1 MNSFRTLVQPTQSNN
16 IQYSGIWYSK
26 IQVSPSRFYLKMLGT
41 DNLYDDT
48 TFCFIG
54 RYQEYLHKKDLP
66 QEVKNPS
73 NKDLLKHHKIK
84 IEDLESKKPGM
95 LGIESGSYKKVIGKR
110 LKKNLKKNSFLKFEY
125 LV

>member
-16 IQYSGIWYSK
+16 IQYQGIWYSK

-54 RYQEYLHKKDLP
+54 TYQEHLHKKHQP
-66 QEVKNPS
+66 HKVKN
-73 NKDLLKHHKIK
+73 HQMKI
-84 IEDLESKKPGM
+84 
-95 LGIESGSYKKVIGKR
+95 Y
-110 LKKNLKKNSFLKFEY
+110 
-125 LV
+125 